1 MIFLQQKHYFKE
13 HFMKKRFLLSLSL
26 AASLLCAEDNGF
38 FVSAGYQIGEA
49 VQMVKNTGELKNLND
64 KYEQLNQYLNQVASL
79 RQSIKNA
86 NNYELVKQSISN
98 LISFANNNS
107 QNKDLS
113 PIYSSTQAV
122 LTSILAFWT
131 LYAGNALTFNVE
143 GLTTSTSQNGQG
155 FSNVP
160 LTAKCSQPDSKNCM
174 PIATYQKMKNLAE
187 SLQKAQGTLCALNE
201 NGCNTANQDQG
212 ATISSALNTAKE
224 LMDLI
229 SATNTNMDWSKI
241 KINGLLVPSEVR
253 GDKNGSTTKY
263 EGKITSNNPV
273 TSYALF
279 QNIYKMLPYLQE
291 SLKLS
296 EQNKSKSD
304 GLQGQVTGD
313 NTNPNYDKEIYNF
326 AQNQQT
332 ILSNAKSIF
341 NLFNSIPKD
350 QFEYLQVGYLKIPP
364 LGTTPTKPYRKNV
377 NLNAEIDSI
386 QRNVS
391 YYGNRIDSALSVAKD
406 VYNLKSNQA
415 QIVAAYNG
423 AKNLSQEISQLPH
436 NQVNT
441 KDIVTLP
448 YDKNAPAAGQYNYQ
462 INQEQAS
469 NLSQALAAMSNNPF
483 KKVGMISS
491 QNNNGALNGLGVQV
505 GYKQF
510 FGESKRW
517 GLRYYGFFDYNHGYI
532 KSSFFNSSSDI
543 WTYGGGSDLLVNF
556 INDSVTRKNNKL
568 SVGLFGGIQ
577 LAGTTWLNSQYVN
590 LTALNNPYSA
600 KVNTSNFQFLFNL
613 GLRTNLAT
621 AKKEDSE
628 HSAQH
633 GIELGIKIPT
643 INTNYYSFLG
653 AKLEYRRLYS
663 VYLNYVF
670 AY

>member
-1 MIFLQQKHYFKE
+1 
-13 HFMKKRFLLSLSL
+13 MKKRFLLSLSL
-26 AASLLCAEDNGF
+26 ASSLLRAEDNGF
-38 FVSAGYQIGEA
+38 FVGAGYQIGEA

-79 RQSIKNA
+79 KQSIQNA
-86 NNYELVKQSISN
+86 NNISLVNSSLNDLK
-98 LISFANNNS
+98 SFTENNYNS
-107 QNKDLS
+107 TTQS
-113 PIYSSTQAV
+113 PIFNAVQAV
-122 LTSILAFWT
+122 ITSVLGFWS
-131 LYAGNALTFNVE
+131 LYAGNYLTFFVVNKD
-143 GLTTSTSQNGQG
+143 
-155 FSNVP
+155 
-160 LTAKCSQPDSKNCM
+160 AKRVASVAGNPPFETITKNCSGIENCAM
-174 PIATYQKMKNLAE
+174 DQTTYGKMKKLAE
-187 SLQKAQGTLCALNE
+187 KLQAAQQNSTTKTNNLCALS
-201 NGCNTANQDQG
+201 GCATTQG
-212 ATISSALNTAKE
+212 QTPKSTVSNALNLAQQ

-229 SATNTNMDWSKI
+229 ANTKTAMMW
-241 KINGLLVPSEVR
+241 
-253 GDKNGSTTKY
+253 KNIVISGVSNAS
-263 EGKITSNNPV
+263 GAITSTNYPTHYAVFNNIKAMIPILQQAV
-273 TSYALF
+273 TLSQNNNSLSSKLQAQATGSQTNPEFAKDIYNLALNQKQVISYA
-279 QNIYKMLPYLQE
+279 QN
-291 SLKLS
+291 
-296 EQNKSKSD
+296 
-304 GLQGQVTGD
+304 
-313 NTNPNYDKEIYNF
+313 
-326 AQNQQT
+326 
-332 ILSNAKSIF
+332 IF
-341 NLFNSIPKD
+341 NLFNSIPAD
-350 QFEYLQVGYLKIPP
+350 QYKYLEKAYLKIPNA
-364 LGTTPTKPYRKNV
+364 GQTPTNPYRQEV
-377 NLNAEIDSI
+377 NLNQEVQTI
-386 QRNVS
+386 QNNVS
-391 YYGNRIDSALSVAKD
+391 YYGNRLDSALSVAKD
-406 VYNLKSNQA
+406 VYNLKSNQE

-423 AKNLSQEISQLPH
+423 AKNLSQEISQLPY

-483 KKVGMISS
+483 KNIGMIAS

-543 WTYGGGSDLLVNF
+543 WTYGAGSDLLVNF

-600 KVNTSNFQFLFNL
+600 KVNASNFQFLFNL

>member
-1 MIFLQQKHYFKE
+1 
-13 HFMKKRFLLSLSL
+13 MKKRFLLPLSL
-26 AASLLCAEDNGF
+26 AASMVCAEDNGF
-38 FVSAGYQIGEA
+38 FVGAGYQIGEA

-64 KYEQLNQYLNQVASL
+64 KYEQLNSYLNQVASL
-79 RQSIKNA
+79 KQSIQNA
-86 NNYELVKQSISN
+86 NNIELVNSSLNYLK
-98 LISFANNNS
+98 SFTQNNYNS
-107 QNKDLS
+107 TTQS
-113 PIYSSTQAV
+113 PIFNAVQAV
-122 LTSILAFWT
+122 ITSVLGFWS
-131 LYAGNALTFNVE
+131 LYAGNYFTFFVGKNN
-143 GLTTSTSQNGQG
+143 QQ
-155 FSNVP
+155 SNVAGNP
-160 LTAKCSQPDSKNCM
+160 PFQTIIKNCSEIENCAM
-174 PIATYQKMKNLAE
+174 NQDTYDKMKTLAE
-187 SLQKAQGTLCALNE
+187 ALQAAQQNATTKGNNLCALS
-201 NGCNTANQDQG
+201 GC
-212 ATISSALNTAKE
+212 ATTGNNPPNSTVSNALNLAQQ

-229 SATNTNMDWSKI
+229 ANTKTAMMWKNIVISGVS
-241 KINGLLVPSEVR
+241 NVP
-253 GDKNGSTTKY
+253 GG
-263 EGKITSNNPV
+263 GITSTNYPTHYAVFNNIKAMIPILQQAV
-273 TSYALF
+273 TLSQSNHTLSTS
-279 QNIYKMLPYLQE
+279 LQA
-291 SLKLS
+291 
-296 EQNKSKSD
+296 QA
-304 GLQGQVTGD
+304 TGTQ
-313 NTNPNYDKEIYNF
+313 TNPNFAKDIYQF
-326 AQNQQT
+326 AQNQKQ
-332 ILSNAKSIF
+332 IISYAKDIF
-341 NLFNSIPKD
+341 NLFNSIPAEQYK
-350 QFEYLQVGYLKIPP
+350 YLEKAYLKIPNA
-364 LGTTPTKPYRKNV
+364 GQTPTNPYRQVV
-377 NLNAEIDSI
+377 NLNQEVQTI
-386 QRNVS
+386 QSNVS
-391 YYGNRIDSALSVAKD
+391 YYGSRTDAALSVARD
-406 VYNLKSNQA
+406 VYNLKSNQTE
-415 QIVAAYNG
+415 IVTTYND
-423 AKNLSQEISQLPH
+423 AKNLSEEISKLPY

-441 KDIVTLP
+441 KDIVTLL

-483 KKVGMISS
+483 KNIGMISS

-556 INDSVTRKNNKL
+556 INDSITRKNNKL

-590 LTALNNPYSA
+590 LTAFNNPNSA

-621 AKKEDSE
+621 AKKKDSE

-653 AKLEYRRLYS
+653 TKLEYRRLYS

>member
-1 MIFLQQKHYFKE
+1 
-13 HFMKKRFLLSLSL
+13 MKKRFLLSLSL

-79 RQSIKNA
+79 KQSIQNA
-86 NNYELVKQSISN
+86 NNISLVNSSLNDLK
-98 LISFANNNS
+98 SFTNNNYNS
-107 QNKDLS
+107 TTQS
-113 PIYSSTQAV
+113 PIFNAVQAV
-122 LTSILAFWT
+122 ITSVLGFWS
-131 LYAGNALTFNVE
+131 LYAGNYFTFFVGNKNTKKPANV
-143 GLTTSTSQNGQG
+143 QG
-155 FSNVP
+155 NPPFK
-160 LTAKCSQPDSKNCM
+160 TIIKNCSGIENCAM
-174 PIATYQKMKNLAE
+174 DQTTYDKMKELAE
-187 SLQKAQGTLCALNE
+187 KLQAAQTNSATKGNNLCALSGCAAT
-201 NGCNTANQDQG
+201 NGQNPNSTVSN
-212 ATISSALNTAKE
+212 ALNLAQQ

-229 SATNTNMDWSKI
+229 ANTNTAMMWENIVISGVSNKSGAI
-241 KINGLLVPSEVR
+241 K
-253 GDKNGSTTKY
+253 STGYPTQYAVFNNIKAM
-263 EGKITSNNPV
+263 IPILQQAVTLSQSNN
-273 TSYALF
+273 TLSS
-279 QNIYKMLPYLQE
+279 KLQA
-291 SLKLS
+291 
-296 EQNKSKSD
+296 QA
-304 GLQGQVTGD
+304 TGSQ
-313 NTNPNYDKEIYNF
+313 TNPEFAKDIYNL
-326 AQNQQT
+326 AQNQKQV
-332 ILSNAKSIF
+332 ISYAKDIF
-341 NLFNSIPKD
+341 NLFNSIPKE
-350 QFEYLQVGYLKIPP
+350 QYKYLEKAYLKIPNA
-364 LGTTPTKPYRKNV
+364 GQTPTNPYRQEV
-377 NLNAEIDSI
+377 NLNKEVQTI
-386 QRNVS
+386 QNNVS
-391 YYGNRIDSALSVAKD
+391 YYGNRLDSALSVAKD
-406 VYNLKSNQA
+406 VYNLKSNQKE
-415 QIVAAYNG
+415 IVAAYNG
-423 AKNLSQEISQLPH
+423 AKNLSQEISQLPY

-462 INQEQAS
+462 INPEQAS

-483 KKVGMISS
+483 KKIGMISS
-491 QNNNGALNGLGVQV
+491 QSNNGALNGLGVQV

>member
-1 MIFLQQKHYFKE
+1 
-13 HFMKKRFLLSLSL
+13 MKKRFLLSLSL
-26 AASLLCAEDNGF
+26 ASSLLNAEDNGF

-49 VQMVKNTGELKNLND
+49 VQMVKNTGELKNLNE

-79 RQSIKNA
+79 KQSIQNA
-86 NNYELVKQSISN
+86 NNIELVNSSLNYLK
-98 LISFANNNS
+98 SFTENNYNS
-107 QNKDLS
+107 TTQS
-113 PIYSSTQAV
+113 PIFNAVQAV
-122 LTSILAFWT
+122 ITSVLGFWS
-131 LYAGNALTFNVE
+131 LYAGNYFTFFVVNKNDH
-143 GLTTSTSQNGQG
+143 QP
-155 FSNVP
+155 SNVYGNP
-160 LTAKCSQPDSKNCM
+160 PIKTILENCSGIENCAM
-174 PIATYQKMKNLAE
+174 NQTTYDEMKKLAE
-187 SLQKAQGTLCALNE
+187 SLQAAQQNATTKANNLCALS
-201 NGCNTANQDQG
+201 GCTTTEGQNPPSSTV
-212 ATISSALNTAKE
+212 SSALETAQK

-229 SATNTNMDWSKI
+229 ANTKTAMMW
-241 KINGLLVPSEVR
+241 
-253 GDKNGSTTKY
+253 KNIVISGVSNVS
-263 EGKITSNNPV
+263 GAITSTNYPTQYAVFNNIKAMIPILQQAV
-273 TSYALF
+273 TLSQSNHTLSAS
-279 QNIYKMLPYLQE
+279 LQA
-291 SLKLS
+291 
-296 EQNKSKSD
+296 QA
-304 GLQGQVTGD
+304 TGSQ
-313 NTNPNYDKEIYNF
+313 TNPKFAKDIYAF
-326 AQNQQT
+326 AQNQKQV
-332 ILSNAKSIF
+332 ISYAQDIF
-341 NLFNSIPKD
+341 NLFDSIPKD
-350 QFEYLQVGYLKIPP
+350 QYRYLEKAYLKIVNT
-364 LGTTPTKPYRKNV
+364 GSTPTNPYRQEV
-377 NLNAEIDSI
+377 NLNKEIQTI
-386 QRNVS
+386 QNNVS
-391 YYGNRIDSALSVAKD
+391 YYGNRIDSALSVARD

-415 QIVAAYNG
+415 NIVTAYSN
-423 AKNLSQEISQLPH
+423 ANNLSQEISKLPY

-462 INQEQAS
+462 INPEQQS

-491 QNNNGALNGLGVQV
+491 QNNNGTLNGLGVQV

-543 WTYGGGSDLLVNF
+543 WTYGGGSDLLVNI
-556 INDSVTRKNNKL
+556 INDSITRKNNKL

-590 LTALNNPYSA
+590 LTAFNNPYSA
-600 KVNTSNFQFLFNL
+600 KVNASNFQFLFNL

-621 AKKEDSE
+621 ARKKDSE

-653 AKLEYRRLYS
+653 TTLQYRRLYS

>member
-1 MIFLQQKHYFKE
+1 
-13 HFMKKRFLLSLSL
+13 MKKRFLLSLSL
-26 AASLLCAEDNGF
+26 AASLLYAEDNGF
-38 FVSAGYQIGEA
+38 FVSVGYQIGEA

-79 RQSIKNA
+79 KQSIQNA
-86 NNYELVKQSISN
+86 NNIELVNSSLNYLK
-98 LISFANNNS
+98 SFTNNNYNS
-107 QNKDLS
+107 TTQS
-113 PIYSSTQAV
+113 PIFNAVQAV
-122 LTSILAFWT
+122 ITSVLGFWS
-131 LYAGNALTFNVE
+131 LYAGNYLTFFVGNRDKPANVS
-143 GLTTSTSQNGQG
+143 GNPPFQTII
-155 FSNVP
+155 
-160 LTAKCSQPDSKNCM
+160 KNCSGIENCAM
-174 PIATYQKMKNLAE
+174 NQTTYDEMKKLAE
-187 SLQKAQGTLCALNE
+187 NLQAAQTNSATKANNLCALS
-201 NGCNTANQDQG
+201 GCATTEGQNQPNS
-212 ATISSALNTAKE
+212 TVSNALNLAQQ

-229 SATNTNMDWSKI
+229 ANTKTAMVWKNIVIAGVSNASGAIDSTGYPTQYAVFNNI
-241 KINGLLVPSEVR
+241 KAMIP
-253 GDKNGSTTKY
+253 
-263 EGKITSNNPV
+263 I
-273 TSYALF
+273 
-279 QNIYKMLPYLQE
+279 LQQA
-291 SLKLS
+291 LKLTQS
-296 EQNKSKSD
+296 NHTLSTQ
-304 GLQGQVTGD
+304 LQAQATGSQ
-313 NTNPNYDKEIYNF
+313 TNPEFAKDIYNL
-326 AQNQQT
+326 AQNQKQV
-332 ILSNAKSIF
+332 ISYAQDIF
-341 NLFNSIPKD
+341 NLFNSIPKE
-350 QFEYLQVGYLKIPP
+350 QYKYLEKAYLKIPNA
-364 LGTTPTKPYRKNV
+364 GSTPTNPYRQEV
-377 NLNAEIDSI
+377 NLNQEVQTI
-386 QRNVS
+386 QNNVS
-391 YYGNRIDSALSVAKD
+391 YYGNRVDAALSVARD

-415 QIVAAYNG
+415 NIVTAYSN
-423 AKNLSQEISQLPH
+423 ANNLSQEISKLPY

-462 INQEQAS
+462 INPEQQS
-469 NLSQALAAMSNNPF
+469 NLNQALAAMSNNPF

-543 WTYGGGSDLLVNF
+543 WTYGGGSDLLVNI
-556 INDSVTRKNNKL
+556 INDSITRKNNKL

-590 LTALNNPYSA
+590 LTAFNNPYSA

-621 AKKEDSE
+621 AKKKDSE

-643 INTNYYSFLG
+643 ITTNYYSFLG
-653 AKLEYRRLYS
+653 TQLQYRRLYS

>member
-1 MIFLQQKHYFKE
+1 
-13 HFMKKRFLLSLSL
+13 MKKRFLLSLSL

-38 FVSAGYQIGEA
+38 FVGTGYQIGEA

-79 RQSIKNA
+79 KQSIQNA
-86 NNYELVKQSISN
+86 NNIELVNSSLNYLK
-98 LISFANNNS
+98 SFTNNNYNS
-107 QNKDLS
+107 TTQS
-113 PIYSSTQAV
+113 PIFNAVQAV
-122 LTSILAFWT
+122 ITSVLGFWS
-131 LYAGNALTFNVE
+131 LYAGNYFTFLVGNKDTKQLANVQ
-143 GLTTSTSQNGQG
+143 GNPPFSTI
-155 FSNVP
+155 V
-160 LTAKCSQPDSKNCM
+160 KNCSGIENCAM
-174 PIATYQKMKNLAE
+174 NQDTYDQMKKLAE
-187 SLQKAQGTLCALNE
+187 SLQAAQQNSTTKANNLCALS
-201 NGCNTANQDQG
+201 GCAATNSASNSSNTPNS
-212 ATISSALNTAKE
+212 TVSNTLSLAQQ

-229 SATNTNMDWSKI
+229 ANTKTAMMWKNI
-241 KINGLLVPSEVR
+241 VINGVSNTSGAINSTGYPTQYAVFNNIKAMIPILQQAVTLSQS
-253 GDKNGSTTKY
+253 NHTLSSNLQAQATGS
-263 EGKITSNNPV
+263 
-273 TSYALF
+273 
-279 QNIYKMLPYLQE
+279 Q
-291 SLKLS
+291 
-296 EQNKSKSD
+296 
-304 GLQGQVTGD
+304 
-313 NTNPNYDKEIYNF
+313 TNPNFAKDIYTF
-326 AQNQQT
+326 AQNQKQV
-332 ILSNAKSIF
+332 ISYANDIF
-341 NLFNSIPKD
+341 NLFNTIPAD
-350 QFEYLQVGYLKIPP
+350 QFKYLEKAYLKIPNV
-364 LGTTPTKPYRKNV
+364 GQTPTNPYRQEV
-377 NLNAEIDSI
+377 NLNQEIQTI
-386 QRNVS
+386 KNNVN
-391 YYGNRIDSALSVAKD
+391 YYGNRVDAALSVARD
-406 VYNLKSNQA
+406 VYNLKSNQTE
-415 QIVAAYNG
+415 IVTAYNN
-423 AKNLSQEISQLPH
+423 ANSLSQEISKLPH

-441 KDIVTLP
+441 KDIITLP

-462 INQEQAS
+462 INPEQQS

-510 FGESKRW
+510 FGEKKRW

-532 KSSFFNSSSDI
+532 KSNFFNSASDI

-590 LTALNNPYSA
+590 LTAFNNPYSA

-613 GLRTNLAT
+613 GLRTNLAMK
-621 AKKEDSE
+621 KKEDSE

-653 AKLEYRRLYS
+653 TQLQYRRLYS

>member
-1 MIFLQQKHYFKE
+1 
-13 HFMKKRFLLSLSL
+13 MKKRFLLSLSL

-49 VQMVKNTGELKNLND
+49 VQTVKNTGELKNLND

-79 RQSIKNA
+79 KQSIKNA
-86 NNYELVKQSISN
+86 NNIELVNSSLNYLK
-98 LISFANNNS
+98 SFTENNYNS
-107 QNKDLS
+107 TTQS
-113 PIYSSTQAV
+113 PIFNAAQAV
-122 LTSILAFWT
+122 ITSVLGFWS
-131 LYAGNALTFNVE
+131 LYAGNYLTFFVGNKATEKPASVQGNPPFKTVTE
-143 GLTTSTSQNGQG
+143 NCSGIENCAMEQTTYG
-155 FSNVP
+155 
-160 LTAKCSQPDSKNCM
+160 
-174 PIATYQKMKNLAE
+174 KMKDLAE
-187 SLQKAQGTLCALNE
+187 KLQAAQTNSTTKANNLCALS
-201 NGCNTANQDQG
+201 GCAATQG
-212 ATISSALNTAKE
+212 QNPNSTVSNALNLAQQ

-229 SATNTNMDWSKI
+229 ASTRTAMMWNNI
-241 KINGLLVPSEVR
+241 KIAGVSNTSGA
-253 GDKNGSTTKY
+253 
-263 EGKITSNNPV
+263 ITSTNYPTQYAVFNNIKAMIPILQQAV
-273 TSYALF
+273 TLSQSSNTLSTGLQAQATGSQTNPQFAKDIYNLALNQKQVISYA
-279 QNIYKMLPYLQE
+279 K
-291 SLKLS
+291 
-296 EQNKSKSD
+296 D
-304 GLQGQVTGD
+304 
-313 NTNPNYDKEIYNF
+313 
-326 AQNQQT
+326 
-332 ILSNAKSIF
+332 IF
-341 NLFNSIPKD
+341 NLFNSIPKE
-350 QFEYLQVGYLKIPP
+350 QYKYLEKAYLKIPNA
-364 LGTTPTKPYRKNV
+364 GQTPTNPYRQEV
-377 NLNAEIDSI
+377 NLNQEIQTI
-386 QRNVS
+386 QNNVS
-391 YYGNRIDSALSVAKD
+391 YYGNRLDSALSVAKD
-406 VYNLKSNQA
+406 VYNLKNNEA
-415 QIVAAYNG
+415 QIVAAYSG
-423 AKNLSQEISQLPH
+423 AKNLSEEISQLPY

-441 KDIVTLP
+441 KDIITPP

-483 KKVGMISS
+483 KHVGMISS

-590 LTALNNPYSA
+590 LTAFNNPYSA

-613 GLRTNLAT
+613 GLRMNLAT

-633 GIELGIKIPT
+633 GIELGVKIPT

>member
-1 MIFLQQKHYFKE
+1 
-13 HFMKKRFLLSLSL
+13 MKKRFLLSLSL
-26 AASLLCAEDNGF
+26 SLAVSSLHAEDNGF
-38 FVSAGYQIGEA
+38 FVSVGYQIGEA

-79 RQSIKNA
+79 KQSIQNA
-86 NNYELVKQSISN
+86 NNIELVNSSLNDLK
-98 LISFANNNS
+98 SFTENNYNS
-107 QNKDLS
+107 TTQS
-113 PIYSSTQAV
+113 PIFNAVQAV
-122 LTSILAFWT
+122 ITSVLGFWS
-131 LYAGNALTFNVE
+131 LYAGNYFTFFVGNKNTQQAANVNGNPPLQTVTE
-143 GLTTSTSQNGQG
+143 NCSGIENCAMEQTTYN
-155 FSNVP
+155 
-160 LTAKCSQPDSKNCM
+160 
-174 PIATYQKMKNLAE
+174 KMKKLAE
-187 SLQKAQGTLCALNE
+187 DLQAAQQNSSTKANNLCALS
-201 NGCNTANQDQG
+201 GCAATQG
-212 ATISSALNTAKE
+212 QNPSSTVSNALNLAQQ

-229 SATNTNMDWSKI
+229 AKTRTAMMWNNIVISGVSNVSGAIKSTNYPTHYAVFNNI
-241 KINGLLVPSEVR
+241 KAMIPILQQAVTLSQ
-253 GDKNGSTTKY
+253 
-263 EGKITSNNPV
+263 SNNSLSSKLQAQATGSQTNPEFAKDIYNLALNQKQV
-273 TSYALF
+273 ISYA
-279 QNIYKMLPYLQE
+279 QN
-291 SLKLS
+291 
-296 EQNKSKSD
+296 
-304 GLQGQVTGD
+304 
-313 NTNPNYDKEIYNF
+313 
-326 AQNQQT
+326 
-332 ILSNAKSIF
+332 IF

-350 QFEYLQVGYLKIPP
+350 QYKYLEKAYLKIPN
-364 LGTTPTKPYRKNV
+364 LGQTPTNPYRQVV
-377 NLNAEIDSI
+377 NLNKEIQTI
-386 QRNVS
+386 QSNVS
-391 YYGNRIDSALSVAKD
+391 YYGNRLDSALSVAKD
-406 VYNLKSNQA
+406 VYNLKSNQKE
-415 QIVAAYNG
+415 IVAAYSG
-423 AKNLSQEISQLPH
+423 AKNLSQEISQLPY

-483 KKVGMISS
+483 KNIGMISS
-491 QNNNGALNGLGVQV
+491 QSNNGVLNGLGVQV

-543 WTYGGGSDLLVNF
+543 WTYGGGSDLLVNI

-621 AKKEDSE
+621 ARKEDSE

>member
-1 MIFLQQKHYFKE
+1 MFTLS
-13 HFMKKRFLLSLSL
+13 LSLSL
-26 AASLLCAEDNGF
+26 AVSSLHAEDNGF

-49 VQMVKNTGELKNLND
+49 VQMVKNTGELKNLNE

-79 RQSIKNA
+79 RQSIQTA
-86 NNYELVKQSISN
+86 NNIELVNSSLNDLK
-98 LISFANNNS
+98 SFTENNYNS
-107 QNKDLS
+107 TTQS
-113 PIYSSTQAV
+113 PIFNAVQAV
-122 LTSILAFWT
+122 ITSVLGFWS
-131 LYAGNALTFNVE
+131 LYAGNYFTFFVGNKGSNQPANVQGNPPFKTIIE
-143 GLTTSTSQNGQG
+143 NCSGIENCAMDQTTY
-155 FSNVP
+155 
-160 LTAKCSQPDSKNCM
+160 D
-174 PIATYQKMKNLAE
+174 KMKNLAE
-187 SLQKAQGTLCALNE
+187 SLQAAQTNSTTKANNLCALS
-201 NGCNTANQDQG
+201 GC
-212 ATISSALNTAKE
+212 ATTEGQNPPNSTVSNALNLAQQ

-229 SATNTNMDWSKI
+229 ANTKTAMMW
-241 KINGLLVPSEVR
+241 
-253 GDKNGSTTKY
+253 KNIVISGVSN
-263 EGKITSNNPV
+263 EPGAITSTNYPTQYAVFNNIKAMIPILQQAV
-273 TSYALF
+273 TLSQSNHTLSAS
-279 QNIYKMLPYLQE
+279 LQA
-291 SLKLS
+291 
-296 EQNKSKSD
+296 QA
-304 GLQGQVTGD
+304 TGSQ
-313 NTNPNYDKEIYNF
+313 TNPKFAKDIYAF
-326 AQNQQT
+326 AQNQKQV
-332 ILSNAKSIF
+332 ISYAQDIF

-350 QFEYLQVGYLKIPP
+350 QYQYLEKAYLKIPNA
-364 LGTTPTKPYRKNV
+364 GSTPTNPYRQEV
-377 NLNAEIDSI
+377 NLNKEIQTI
-386 QRNVS
+386 QNNVS
-391 YYGNRIDSALSVAKD
+391 YYGNRLDLALSVAKD
-406 VYNLKSNQA
+406 VYNLKSNEA
-415 QIVAAYNG
+415 QIVAAYSG
-423 AKNLSQEISQLPH
+423 AKNLSEEISQLPH

-462 INQEQAS
+462 INPEQQS
-469 NLSQALAAMSNNPF
+469 NLNQALAAMSNNPF

-543 WTYGGGSDLLVNF
+543 WTYGGGSDLLYNF
-556 INDSVTRKNNKL
+556 LNDKATKKNNKL

-590 LTALNNPYSA
+590 LTAFNNPYSA

-621 AKKEDSE
+621 AKKKDSE

-653 AKLEYRRLYS
+653 TQLQYRRLYS

>member
-1 MIFLQQKHYFKE
+1 
-13 HFMKKRFLLSLSL
+13 MKKRFLLSLSL
-26 AASLLCAEDNGF
+26 TASLLCAEDNGF
-38 FVSAGYQIGEA
+38 FISAGYQIGEA

-79 RQSIKNA
+79 KQSIQNA
-86 NNYELVKQSISN
+86 NNISLVNSSLNDLK
-98 LISFANNNS
+98 SFTENNYNS
-107 QNKDLS
+107 TTQS
-113 PIYSSTQAV
+113 PIFNAVQAV
-122 LTSILAFWT
+122 ITSVLGFWS
-131 LYAGNALTFNVE
+131 LYAGNYLTFFVGNKDTRQPASVQGNPPFKTIVSNCSGIE
-143 GLTTSTSQNGQG
+143 NCAMEQTTY
-155 FSNVP
+155 
-160 LTAKCSQPDSKNCM
+160 D
-174 PIATYQKMKNLAE
+174 KMKKLAE
-187 SLQKAQGTLCALNE
+187 DLQAAQQNSATKANNLCALSGCATT
-201 NGCNTANQDQG
+201 NGQTP
-212 ATISSALNTAKE
+212 SSTVSNALNLAQQ

-229 SATNTNMDWSKI
+229 ANTKTAMMWKNI
-241 KINGLLVPSEVR
+241 VINGVSNAS
-253 GDKNGSTTKY
+253 GA
-263 EGKITSNNPV
+263 ITSTNYPTHYAVFNNIKAMIPILQQAV
-273 TSYALF
+273 TLSQSNNTLSSHLQAQATGSQTNPEFAKDIYNLALNQKQVISYA
-279 QNIYKMLPYLQE
+279 K
-291 SLKLS
+291 
-296 EQNKSKSD
+296 D
-304 GLQGQVTGD
+304 
-313 NTNPNYDKEIYNF
+313 
-326 AQNQQT
+326 
-332 ILSNAKSIF
+332 IF
-341 NLFNSIPKD
+341 NLFNSIPAD
-350 QFEYLQVGYLKIPP
+350 QYKYLEKAYLKIPNA
-364 LGTTPTKPYRKNV
+364 GQTPTNPYRQVV
-377 NLNAEIDSI
+377 NLNKEVQTI
-386 QRNVS
+386 QNNVS
-391 YYGNRIDSALSVAKD
+391 YYGNRLDSALSVAKD
-406 VYNLKSNQA
+406 VYNLKSNQT

-423 AKNLSQEISQLPH
+423 AKNLSQEISQLPY

-483 KKVGMISS
+483 KKIGMIAS

-621 AKKEDSE
+621 AKKEKDSE

-653 AKLEYRRLYS
+653 TKLEYRRLYS

>member
-1 MIFLQQKHYFKE
+1 
-13 HFMKKRFLLSLSL
+13 MKKRFLLSLSL
-26 AASLLCAEDNGF
+26 TASLLYAEDNGF
-38 FVSAGYQIGEA
+38 FMSAGYQIGEA

-79 RQSIKNA
+79 KQSIQNA
-86 NNYELVKQSISN
+86 NNISLVNSSLNDLK
-98 LISFANNNS
+98 SFTQNNYNS
-107 QNKDLS
+107 TTQS
-113 PIYSSTQAV
+113 PIFNAVQAV
-122 LTSILAFWT
+122 ITSVLGFWS
-131 LYAGNALTFNVE
+131 LYAGNYFTFFVSNKDTRQPASV
-143 GLTTSTSQNGQG
+143 QG
-155 FSNVP
+155 NPPFETIV
-160 LTAKCSQPDSKNCM
+160 KNCSGLENCAM
-174 PIATYQKMKNLAE
+174 NQATYDKMKKLAE
-187 SLQKAQGTLCALNE
+187 DLQAAQTNAATKANNLCALS
-201 NGCNTANQDQG
+201 GC
-212 ATISSALNTAKE
+212 ATTGSQTPSSTVSNALNLAQQ

-229 SATNTNMDWSKI
+229 ANTKTAMMWKNIVISGVSNASGAIDSTGYPTQYAVFNNIKAMIPILQQAVTLSQNNNTLSSHLQAQAT
-241 KINGLLVPSEVR
+241 
-253 GDKNGSTTKY
+253 GS
-263 EGKITSNNPV
+263 
-273 TSYALF
+273 
-279 QNIYKMLPYLQE
+279 Q
-291 SLKLS
+291 
-296 EQNKSKSD
+296 
-304 GLQGQVTGD
+304 
-313 NTNPNYDKEIYNF
+313 TNPNFAKDIYNLALNQKQIISY
-326 AQNQQT
+326 AQN
-332 ILSNAKSIF
+332 IF

-350 QFEYLQVGYLKIPP
+350 QYKYLEKAYLKIPNA
-364 LGTTPTKPYRKNV
+364 GQTPTNPYRQVV
-377 NLNAEIDSI
+377 NLNQEIQTI
-386 QRNVS
+386 QNNVS

-406 VYNLKSNQA
+406 VYNLKSNQKE
-415 QIVAAYNG
+415 IVAAYNG
-423 AKNLSQEISQLPH
+423 AKNLSQEISQLPY

-483 KKVGMISS
+483 KNIGMIAS

-543 WTYGGGSDLLVNF
+543 WTYGGGSDLLVNI

-577 LAGTTWLNSQYVN
+577 LAGTIWLNSQYVN

>member
-1 MIFLQQKHYFKE
+1 
-13 HFMKKRFLLSLSL
+13 MKKRFLLSLSL
-26 AASLLCAEDNGF
+26 SLASSLLNAEDNGF
-38 FVSAGYQIGEA
+38 FISAGYQIGEA

-79 RQSIKNA
+79 KQSIQNA
-86 NNYELVKQSISN
+86 NNIELVNSSLNYLK
-98 LISFANNNS
+98 SFTNNNYNS
-107 QNKDLS
+107 TTQS
-113 PIYSSTQAV
+113 PIFNAVQAV
-122 LTSILAFWT
+122 ITSVLGFWS
-131 LYAGNALTFNVE
+131 LYAGNYFTFFVVNKDTKQPASV
-143 GLTTSTSQNGQG
+143 QG
-155 FSNVP
+155 NPPFKTIVSN
-160 LTAKCSQPDSKNCM
+160 CSGIENCAM
-174 PIATYQKMKNLAE
+174 NQDTYDKMKKLAE
-187 SLQKAQGTLCALNE
+187 DLQAAQQNSTTKANNLCALS
-201 NGCNTANQDQG
+201 GC
-212 ATISSALNTAKE
+212 ATTTGSNPPNSTVSNALNLASQ

-229 SATNTNMDWSKI
+229 ASTKTAMMW
-241 KINGLLVPSEVR
+241 
-253 GDKNGSTTKY
+253 KNIVISGVSNKS
-263 EGKITSNNPV
+263 GAITSTNYPTHYAVFNNIKAMIPILQQAV
-273 TSYALF
+273 TLSQSNHTLSA
-279 QNIYKMLPYLQE
+279 NLQA
-291 SLKLS
+291 
-296 EQNKSKSD
+296 QA
-304 GLQGQVTGD
+304 TGSQ
-313 NTNPNYDKEIYNF
+313 TNPNFAKDVYNLALNQKQIISY
-326 AQNQQT
+326 AQN
-332 ILSNAKSIF
+332 IF
-341 NLFNSIPKD
+341 NLFNSIPAD
-350 QFEYLQVGYLKIPP
+350 QFKYLEKAYLKIPNA
-364 LGTTPTKPYRKNV
+364 GQTPTNPYRQEV
-377 NLNAEIDSI
+377 NLNQEIQTI
-386 QRNVS
+386 KNNVS
-391 YYGNRIDSALSVAKD
+391 YYGNRVDSALSVAKD
-406 VYNLKSNQA
+406 VYNLKSNQTE
-415 QIVAAYNG
+415 IVTTYNN
-423 AKNLSQEISQLPH
+423 AKNLSQEISQLPY

-441 KDIVTLP
+441 KGIVTLP

-483 KKVGMISS
+483 KKIGMISS

>member
-1 MIFLQQKHYFKE
+1 
-13 HFMKKRFLLSLSL
+13 MKKRFLLSLSL

-38 FVSAGYQIGEA
+38 FMSAGYQIGEA

-64 KYEQLNQYLNQVASL
+64 KYEQLNSYLNQVASL
-79 RQSIKNA
+79 KQSIQNA
-86 NNYELVKQSISN
+86 NNISLVNSSLNDLK
-98 LISFANNNS
+98 SFTNNNYNS
-107 QNKDLS
+107 TTQS
-113 PIYSSTQAV
+113 PIFNAVQAV
-122 LTSILAFWT
+122 ITSVLGFWS
-131 LYAGNALTFNVE
+131 LYAGNYLTFFVGNKDTKRPANVQGNPPFSTIVNNCSGIE
-143 GLTTSTSQNGQG
+143 NCAMDQTTYNQ
-155 FSNVP
+155 
-160 LTAKCSQPDSKNCM
+160 
-174 PIATYQKMKNLAE
+174 MKKLAE
-187 SLQKAQGTLCALNE
+187 NLQAAQQNSTTKANNLCALSGCATT
-201 NGCNTANQDQG
+201 NGQNPPNSTVSN
-212 ATISSALNTAKE
+212 ALNLAQQLMNLIASTKTAMMWKN
-224 LMDLI
+224 I
-229 SATNTNMDWSKI
+229 V
-241 KINGLLVPSEVR
+241 INGVSNVS
-253 GDKNGSTTKY
+253 GA
-263 EGKITSNNPV
+263 ITSTNYPTHYAVFNNIKAMIPILQQAV
-273 TSYALF
+273 TLSQNNNTLSSKLQAQATGSQTNPEFAKDIYNLALNQKQVISYA
-279 QNIYKMLPYLQE
+279 K
-291 SLKLS
+291 
-296 EQNKSKSD
+296 D
-304 GLQGQVTGD
+304 
-313 NTNPNYDKEIYNF
+313 
-326 AQNQQT
+326 
-332 ILSNAKSIF
+332 IF
-341 NLFNSIPKD
+341 NLFNSIPAD
-350 QFEYLQVGYLKIPP
+350 QYRYLEKAYLKIPNA
-364 LGTTPTKPYRKNV
+364 GQTPTNPYRQVV
-377 NLNAEIDSI
+377 NLNKEVQTI
-386 QRNVS
+386 QNNVS
-391 YYGNRIDSALSVAKD
+391 YYGNRLDSALSVAKD

-423 AKNLSQEISQLPH
+423 AKNLSQEISQLPY

-483 KKVGMISS
+483 KNIGMIAS
-491 QNNNGALNGLGVQV
+491 QSNNGALNGLGVQV

>member
-1 MIFLQQKHYFKE
+1 
-13 HFMKKRFLLSLSL
+13 MKKRFLLSLSL
-26 AASLLCAEDNGF
+26 VASLLYAEDNGF
-38 FVSAGYQIGEA
+38 FVSVGYQIGEA

-79 RQSIKNA
+79 RQSIQNA
-86 NNYELVKQSISN
+86 NNISLVNSSLNDLK
-98 LISFANNNS
+98 SFTENNYNS
-107 QNKDLS
+107 TTQS
-113 PIYSSTQAV
+113 PIFNAVQAV
-122 LTSILAFWT
+122 ITSVLGFWS
-131 LYAGNALTFNVE
+131 LYAGNYLTFFVGNKDTKKPANVQGNPPFKTITE
-143 GLTTSTSQNGQG
+143 NCSGIENCAMEQTTYDQ
-155 FSNVP
+155 
-160 LTAKCSQPDSKNCM
+160 
-174 PIATYQKMKNLAE
+174 MKKLAE
-187 SLQKAQGTLCALNE
+187 DLQAAQQNSSTKANNLCALS
-201 NGCNTANQDQG
+201 GCATTQG
-212 ATISSALNTAKE
+212 QNPNSTVSNALNLAQQ

-229 SATNTNMDWSKI
+229 ANTKTAMMWKNI
-241 KINGLLVPSEVR
+241 VINGVSNAS
-253 GDKNGSTTKY
+253 GA
-263 EGKITSNNPV
+263 ITSTNYPTHYAVFNNIKAMIPILQQAV
-273 TSYALF
+273 TLS
-279 QNIYKMLPYLQE
+279 QNNNSLSSKLQA
-291 SLKLS
+291 
-296 EQNKSKSD
+296 QA
-304 GLQGQVTGD
+304 TGSQ
-313 NTNPNYDKEIYNF
+313 TNPNFAKDIYNLALNQKQVISY
-326 AQNQQT
+326 AQN
-332 ILSNAKSIF
+332 IF
-341 NLFNSIPKD
+341 NLFNSIPKE
-350 QFEYLQVGYLKIPP
+350 QYKYLEKAYLKIPNA
-364 LGTTPTKPYRKNV
+364 GQTPTSPYRQVV
-377 NLNAEIDSI
+377 NLNQEVQTI
-386 QRNVS
+386 QNNVS
-391 YYGNRIDSALSVAKD
+391 YYGNRLDSALSVARD
-406 VYNLKSNQA
+406 VYNLKSNQT

-423 AKNLSQEISQLPH
+423 AKNLSQELSQLPY

-483 KKVGMISS
+483 KKIGMIAS
-491 QNNNGALNGLGVQV
+491 QSNNGALNGLGVQV

-653 AKLEYRRLYS
+653 SKLEYRRLYS

>member
-1 MIFLQQKHYFKE
+1 
-13 HFMKKRFLLSLSL
+13 MKKRFLLSLSL
-26 AASLLCAEDNGF
+26 SLAVSSLHAEDNGF

-49 VQMVKNTGELKNLND
+49 VQTVKNTGELKNLND

-79 RQSIKNA
+79 RQSIQNA
-86 NNYELVKQSISN
+86 NNIELVNSSLNDLK
-98 LISFANNNS
+98 SFTNNNYNS
-107 QNKDLS
+107 TTQS
-113 PIYSSTQAV
+113 PIFNAVQAV
-122 LTSILAFWT
+122 ITSVLGFWS
-131 LYAGNALTFNVE
+131 LYAGNYFTFFVGNKDTKQSANVAGNPPFE
-143 GLTTSTSQNGQG
+143 T
-155 FSNVP
+155 VI
-160 LTAKCSQPDSKNCM
+160 KNCSGIENCAM
-174 PIATYQKMKNLAE
+174 EQTTYDTMKKLAE
-187 SLQKAQGTLCALNE
+187 SLQAAQQNSATKANNLCALS
-201 NGCNTANQDQG
+201 GCTTTQG
-212 ATISSALNTAKE
+212 QNPSSTISNALNLAQQ

-229 SATNTNMDWSKI
+229 ANTKTAMMWNNIVISGVSNASGAI
-241 KINGLLVPSEVR
+241 K
-253 GDKNGSTTKY
+253 STGYPTQYAVFNNIKAM
-263 EGKITSNNPV
+263 IPILQQAVTLSQSNNTISSKLQAQATGSQTNPEFAKDIYNLALNQKQV
-273 TSYALF
+273 ISYA
-279 QNIYKMLPYLQE
+279 Q
-291 SLKLS
+291 
-296 EQNKSKSD
+296 D
-304 GLQGQVTGD
+304 
-313 NTNPNYDKEIYNF
+313 
-326 AQNQQT
+326 
-332 ILSNAKSIF
+332 IF

-350 QFEYLQVGYLKIPP
+350 QYQYLEKAYLKIPN
-364 LGTTPTKPYRKNV
+364 LGQTPTNPYRQVV
-377 NLNAEIDSI
+377 NLNKEVQTI
-386 QRNVS
+386 QNNVS
-391 YYGNRIDSALSVAKD
+391 YYGNRLDSALSVAKD
-406 VYNLKSNQA
+406 VYNLKSNQKE
-415 QIVAAYNG
+415 IVAAYSG
-423 AKNLSQEISQLPH
+423 AKNLSQEISQLPY